1 MLHVQQNG
9 NSLERFHFKFH
20 LLSNI
25 HEINLFS
32 LFSSIK
38 DHQHLTIFIP
48 DRKISPVTKMEI
60 STLIHILITVTIV
73 TSTQTKRSR
82 EIGK

>member
-20 LLSNI
+20 LSNI
-25 HEINLFS
+25 HE
-32 LFSSIK
+32 IK
-38 DHQHLTIFIP
+38 DHQHLTIFLP
-48 DRKISPVTKMEI
+48 DRKISSVTKMEI
-60 STLIHILITVTIV
+60 LTLIHILITVTIV

-82 EIGK
+82 DRLELGK